1 MNSHPVRPGSSAR
14 LPRPAALLLL
24 LIGLLPASLSAAE
37 LDTTEAV
44 LRELP
49 RERVLDALVEA
60 VREATVSAQ
69 INGRIVKIYYDV
81 DDYVEKG
88 AVLLRF
94 RDTEVRA
101 RFEAAKAAY
110 DEARTAHARV
120 KELFAKNLVSKS
132 QMDKA
137 EARLKAAKARLDEA
151 RENLANTQVRA
162 PYSGIVV
169 KRHVEVGELARVGQ
183 PLFTGISLEELRATA
198 NVPED
203 IINVVR
209 RNKTARVILDRAD
222 NRSVPAE
229 SVTIS
234 PYADPATHTFNVR
247 VNLPKGDYHIYPGM
261 FAKVA
266 FLVGKTRE
274 LVIPR
279 RAVAHRS
286 EVTAVYVVDEQGR
299 IAFRQIRVGRHAADD
314 VVVLAGLSE
323 GEKVVLDPVKGAAA
337 YKAQHAAL
345 AEAGDHE

>member
-1 MNSHPVRPGSSAR
+1 MNSLPVRPGLLAR
-14 LPRPAALLLL
+14 LPRPAALPLL
-24 LIGLLPASLSAAE
+24 LIGLLSASLSAAE
-37 LDTTEAV
+37 PDTTEAV
-44 LRELP
+44 LQELP
-49 RERVLDALVEA
+49 RERVLDALIEA

-69 INGRIVKIYYDV
+69 ISGRIVKIYYDV

-101 RFEAAKAAY
+101 RFEAAKASY
-110 DEARTAHARV
+110 DEARTAHARI
-120 KELFAKNLVSKS
+120 KELFGKNLVSKS

-151 RENLANTQVRA
+151 RENLANTEVRA

-198 NVPED
+198 SVPED

-209 RNKTARVILDRAD
+209 QNKQARVILDRTG
-222 NRSVPAE
+222 NQSVPAE
-229 SVTIS
+229 SITIS

-247 VNLPKGDYHIYPGM
+247 VNLPRGDYHIYPGM

-274 LVIPR
+274 LIVPR
-279 RAVAHRS
+279 RAVTHRS

-299 IAFRQIRVGRHAADD
+299 IAFRQIRIGREAADN

-323 GEKVVLDPVKGAAA
+323 GEKVVLDPVKGAPA

-345 AEAGDHE
+345 AEADDHE

>member
-1 MNSHPVRPGSSAR
+1 MNSLSPHTGLSLC
-14 LPRPAALLLL
+14 LPRPAALLCLL
-24 LIGLLPASLSAAE
+24 LGLLPASLPAAE
-37 LDTTEAV
+37 LETAPAV
-44 LRELP
+44 MRELP

-69 INGRIVKIYYDV
+69 INGRVVKIYYDV
-81 DDYVEKG
+81 DDYVKKG
-88 AVLLRF
+88 AVLLKF

-101 RFEAAKAAY
+101 RFEAAKANY
-110 DEARTAHARV
+110 DEARTAWQRV

-137 EARLKAAKARLDEA
+137 EARLKSAKARLDEA

-209 RNKTARVILDRAD
+209 ANQQARVILDRT
-222 NRSVPAE
+222 NGQSVAAA
-229 SVTIS
+229 SLTIS

-247 VNLPKGDYHIYPGM
+247 VNLPRGNYHIYPGM
-261 FAKVA
+261 FTKVA
-266 FLVGKTRE
+266 FLLGKNRE

-286 EVTAVYVVDEQGR
+286 EVTAVYVRDQAGR
-299 IAFRQIRVGRHAADD
+299 IAFRQIRVGRQAGDQ
-314 VVVLAGLSE
+314 VVVLAGLGE
-323 GEKVVLDPVKGAAA
+323 GEQVVLDPVKGAAA
-337 YKAQHAAL
+337 YKEHHATL
-345 AEAGDHE
+345 AEAEGHE

>member
-1 MNSHPVRPGSSAR
+1 MNSLPVRPGLLAH
-14 LPRPAALLLL
+14 LPRPAALSLL
-24 LIGLLPASLSAAE
+24 LIGLLSASLSAAE
-37 LDTTEAV
+37 PDTTEAV
-44 LRELP
+44 VQELP
-49 RERVLDALVEA
+49 RERVLDALIEA

-101 RFEAAKAAY
+101 RFEAAKANY
-110 DEARTAHARV
+110 DEARTAHARI
-120 KELFAKNLVSKS
+120 KELFGKNLVSKS

-151 RENLANTQVRA
+151 RENLANTEVRA

-198 NVPED
+198 SVPED

-209 RNKTARVILDRAD
+209 QNKQARVILDRS
-222 NRSVPAE
+222 NNQSVPAE
-229 SVTIS
+229 SITIS

-247 VNLPKGDYHIYPGM
+247 VNLPRGDYHIYPGM

-266 FLVGKTRE
+266 FQVGKTRE
-274 LVIPR
+274 LIVPR
-279 RAVAHRS
+279 RAVTHRS

-299 IAFRQIRVGRHAADD
+299 IAFRQIRIGREAAGN

-337 YKAQHAAL
+337 YKAQQAAR

>member
-1 MNSHPVRPGSSAR
+1 MNSLPVRPGLSAR
-14 LPRPAALLLL
+14 LPRSAALLWL

-37 LDTTEAV
+37 PDTTEAV

-49 RERVLDALVEA
+49 RERVLDALIEA

-88 AVLLRF
+88 AVLLKF

-101 RFEAAKAAY
+101 RFEAAKATY
-110 DEARTAHARV
+110 DEARTAYARV
-120 KELFAKNLVSKS
+120 KELFGKNLVSKS

-198 NVPED
+198 SVPED

-209 RNKTARVILDRAD
+209 QNQQARVILDRS
-222 NRSVPAE
+222 NNQSVPAE
-229 SVTIS
+229 SLTIS

-247 VNLPKGDYHIYPGM
+247 VNLPRGDYHIYPGM

-266 FLVGKTRE
+266 FLLGKSRE

-279 RAVAHRS
+279 RAVARRS
-286 EVTAVYVVDEQGR
+286 EVTAVYVQDEKGR
-299 IAFRQIRVGRHAADD
+299 IAFRQIRVGREAGDE
-314 VVVLAGLSE
+314 VVVLAGLTE
-323 GEKVVLDPVKGAAA
+323 GEKVVLDPIQGAAA
-337 YKAQHAAL
+337 YKEQHAAL
-345 AEAGDHE
+345 AEAERHE